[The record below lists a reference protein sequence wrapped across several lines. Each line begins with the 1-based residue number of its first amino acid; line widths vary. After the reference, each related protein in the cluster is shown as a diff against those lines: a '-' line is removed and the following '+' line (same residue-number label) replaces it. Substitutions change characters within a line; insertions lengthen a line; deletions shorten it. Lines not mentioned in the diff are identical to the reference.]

1 VNEFVAVL
9 AFLNL
14 VLFVSLGLIAA
25 AQWRRRRSLE
35 ARWIALAFSALGAV
49 FVLARIVPDEPGGAG
64 LRALQKL
71 MVVALLLFP
80 FLLYGF
86 TSVFDRPSRRARI
99 AVAALTVAMIAWTLA
114 LPRFPAPEDAYPWWF
129 IAYLVGFLVHWLV
142 LSSVV
147 AVRLWE
153 AGRGQPT
160 VARRRMQALALGAG
174 GITAAIF
181 LIASRADP
189 EAPSAIVGALL
200 AAATGAALLF
210 GLAPLQAVRAA
221 WRRPEQKRL
230 EVAIRGLMSLATTQ
244 EAVAARVIGPMSDIV
259 GARALAIRND
269 EGRILAVRNELPSE
283 PPTMTVV
290 ESGASLDVWTSPYA
304 PYFGAAERALLASLA
319 ALTGIALDRARL
331 FAQEREARLAVER
344 ANELK
349 TNFVA
354 LAAHELR
361 TPVTTIHGFVQTLNR
376 LGSRLSDEQ
385 RAEIRATLEQQTTRM
400 AHLVEQ
406 LLDLSRLDAHAIEIR
421 PQSIEVRKQVTDVV
435 AAAAGGRAD
444 EVVVDVDPGATAEVD
459 TDAFD
464 RILSNLV
471 TNAFRYG
478 VPPVN
483 VTARRADG
491 LLRVSVTDHGHGV
504 PPEFVADLF
513 ERFARSGVANDR
525 LPGTGLGLAIAKSY
539 AEAHGG
545 DLVYD
550 ATTDGGAR
558 FTVLLPAEDEP
569 VRVV

>member
-1 VNEFVAVL
+1 MNEFVGVV

-14 VLFVSLGLIAA
+14 VLFVSLGLVAS
-25 AQWRRRRSLE
+25 AQWRRRQSAE

-49 FVLARIVPDEPGGAG
+49 FVLARILPDDPDGTGP
-64 LRALQKL
+64 RALQKL
-71 MVVALLLFP
+71 MVVALLVFP

-86 TSVFDRPSRRARI
+86 TSVFDRPSRRPRV
-99 AVAALTVAMIAWTLA
+99 AVTALTVAMTVWTLA
-114 LPRFPAPEDAYPWWF
+114 LPQFPAPEDGFPWWF
-129 IAYLVGFLVHWLV
+129 LAYLAGFLVHWLV
-142 LSSVV
+142 LSTLV
-147 AVRLWE
+147 ALRLWE

-189 EAPSAIVGALL
+189 EAPAAIIGGLL
-200 AAATGAALLF
+200 AAATGLAFLF

-221 WRRPEQKRL
+221 WRRPEQERL
-230 EVAIRGLMSLATTQ
+230 QVAIRGLMTVASTQ
-244 EAVAARVIGPMSDIV
+244 EEVAERVIGPMSDIV

-269 EGRILAVRNELPSE
+269 EGRIVAVRNELPSE
-283 PPTMTVV
+283 PPTMTVT

-304 PYFGAAERALLASLA
+304 PYFGDAERALLESLA

-331 FAQEREARLAVER
+331 FAQEHEARLAVER
-344 ANELK
+344 LNELK

-376 LGSRLSDEQ
+376 LGSRLTEEQ
-385 RAEIRATLEQQTTRM
+385 RVEIRGTLEQQTTRM
-400 AHLVEQ
+400 AQLVEQ

-444 EVVVDVDPGATAEVD
+444 EVVVDVDAGASAEVD
-459 TDAFD
+459 TTAFD

-478 VPPVN
+478 VPPVT

-491 LLRVSVTDHGHGV
+491 LLRVSVADHGRGV

-513 ERFARSGVANDR
+513 ERFARTGVANDR

-550 ATTDGGAR
+550 APDGGGAR
-558 FTVLLPAEDEP
+558 FTVVLPTDDGEG
-569 VRVV
+569 